1 MSSLILRT
9 ATRYMQPI
17 LVLFSVF
24 LLLAGHN
31 EPGGGFAGGL
41 VAAAAYALYAI
52 AYGVEDARRLLYVS
66 PQGLAGAGLLAAAGS
81 GIPSLVYGK
90 PFMTGL
96 WHEGDVPGFGEIAV
110 GTPLLFDVGVYLA
123 VIGVTLSIVLNLA
136 EEE

>member
-41 VAAAAYALYAI
+41 
-52 AYGVEDARRLLYVS
+52 YGVEDARRLLYVS